1 MKRGVEM
8 LRKVFTITITII
20 FLSLLAACKYDLP
33 PDSKKKPH
41 TYEEA
46 LNYIKTYLDRDDIIL
61 SEETETGE
69 TLYGYHYVRYTAL
82 VDDISFIVSSQED
95 CHYDSTIGE
104 FCKTRYNLYNNYN
117 EEKLK
122 SLISE
127 DPFDHFE
134 LIPRTDP
141 YLHIYN
147 IAYFDYLLII
157 HNEEELIEAF
167 NQAKAMYENIIIS
180 YPNPRYCVIM
190 EVENSDRPLYMCAYQ
205 RDDKDESFGFNDV
218 TREEL
223 LVEYVKFYT
232 VSS

>member
-1 MKRGVEM
+1 MLGYGVGARTVDGEGP
-8 LRKVFTITITII
+8 
-20 FLSLLAACKYDLP
+20 ACNLF
-33 PDSKKKPH
+33 SM
-41 TYEEA
+41 
-46 LNYIKTYLDRDDIIL
+46 
-61 SEETETGE
+61 TG
-69 TLYGYHYVRYTAL
+69 
-82 VDDISFIVSSQED
+82 DFQ
-95 CHYDSTIGE
+95 
-104 FCKTRYNLYNNYN
+104 
-117 EEKLK
+117 
-122 SLISE
+122 
-127 DPFDHFE
+127 DPF
-134 LIPRTDP
+134 
-141 YLHIYN
+141 
-147 IAYFDYLLII
+147 I